1 MKEKSQE
8 NHTRG
13 GAECQREKGKKSKE
27 MLTQQQKL
35 IFKTD
40 FNQYNSSLI

>member
-8 NHTRG
+8 NHTTG
-13 GAECQREKGKKSKE
+13 GAECQTEKGRKSKE
-27 MLTQQQKL
+27 VLTQQQKL

-40 FNQYNSSLI
+40 FNQYNSSSI